1 MSAVIR
7 QEENRLFFGD
17 HKLPEK
23 TKEKDFS
30 FDGGS
35 FSVKTY
41 KDITKLERNEQFVY
55 ESVPGTTVSDFEMT
69 GEKVSFAV
77 EGADDAEITLGL
89 LPETEYRISVSGRDS
104 GTMKTN
110 LGGKLTLSV
119 DFGEG
124 KKVLVLAEKA

>member
-1 MSAVIR
+1 MSAVIS
-7 QEENRLFFGD
+7 QKDSKLFFGD
-17 HKLPEK
+17 HTLPEK
-23 TKEKDFS
+23 TKEKDFDFS
-30 FDGGS
+30 GGS

-41 KDITKLERNEQFVY
+41 KEITKLERNEQFVY

-69 GEKVSFAV
+69 GEKVSFSV

-119 DFGEG
+119 ELGEG
-124 KKVLVLAEKA
+124 KKVSVLAEKA

>member
-17 HKLPEK
+17 YKLPEK

-30 FDGGS
+30 FEGGS

-41 KDITKLERNEQFVY
+41 KEITKLERNEQFVY